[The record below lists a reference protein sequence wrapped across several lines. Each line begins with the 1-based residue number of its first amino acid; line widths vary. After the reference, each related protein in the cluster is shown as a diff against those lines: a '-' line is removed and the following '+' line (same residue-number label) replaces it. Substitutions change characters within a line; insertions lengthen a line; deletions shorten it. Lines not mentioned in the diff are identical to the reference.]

1 MKRLLICFIALLL
14 MLLVCGCTA
23 TAPAEVNTP
32 PDETG
37 ITLEKC
43 LKYGDYQ
50 WVEIE
55 DLFVEDV
62 LAKTPYEYELYDASE
77 LFAEVLENRNGLVIV
92 ERCIGFVTNKET
104 GDGRVLNALDENY
117 NYISYRSV
125 TEDYCDGTVFVSYMI
140 YNPENNYVD
149 DIIERYDFVLSREW
163 ED

>member
-1 MKRLLICFIALLL
+1 MKKFLLLL
-14 MLLVCGCTA
+14 MVLLLLLTVCGCTA
-23 TAPAEVNTP
+23 TAPAEVDTP
-32 PDETG
+32 SDETG
-37 ITLEKC
+37 ITLEKR

-62 LAKTPYEYELYDASE
+62 LAKMPYEYELYDASE
-77 LFAEVLENRNGLVIV
+77 LFAEVLENRNGMVIV

-140 YNPENNYVD
+140 YNPDNNYVD

>member
-62 LAKTPYEYELYDASE
+62 LAKMPYEYELYDASE

>member
-1 MKRLLICFIALLL
+1 MKKFLLLLMALLL
-14 MLLVCGCTA
+14 LLTVCGCTA
-23 TAPAEVNTP
+23 TTPAEVDTP

-62 LAKTPYEYELYDASE
+62 LAKMPYEYELYDASE

>member
-1 MKRLLICFIALLL
+1 MKKFLLLL
-14 MLLVCGCTA
+14 MVLLLLLTVCGCT
-23 TAPAEVNTP
+23 TTEPAEVDTL

-62 LAKTPYEYELYDASE
+62 LAKMPYEYELYDASE
-77 LFAEVLENRNGLVIV
+77 LFTEVLENRNGMVIV

-140 YNPENNYVD
+140 YNPDNNYVD